1 MSDIADENRNV
12 KKAIAQFQIKGGE
25 NTFEVGKINAL
36 LRYHF
41 KIDPDK
47 LNDNEWAKSWGE
59 LKYALNAEAERY
71 KTG

>member
-1 MSDIADENRNV
+1 MPDFADENRNA
-12 KKAIAQFQIKGGE
+12 KKAIDQSQLKGGDK
-25 NTFEVGKINAL
+25 TFEIGKINAL

-47 LNDNEWAKSWGE
+47 LDDDEWAKSWGE